1 MKTIV
6 CLVLVLSL
14 GTGCSREE
22 GICVKHLEVPDYP
35 RIALSAR
42 IQGTVTLSLTIAADG
57 RVVSASGSGHPLL
70 KSAAEANVR
79 KWVFSGSKNASS
91 VRQLTITYDYIIT
104 EGTEDNPRPEVVF
117 DLPYRVEIRSN
128 ALPINV

>member
-1 MKTIV
+1 
-6 CLVLVLSL
+6 
-14 GTGCSREE
+14 
-22 GICVKHLEVPDYP
+22 
-35 RIALSAR
+35 
-42 IQGTVTLSLTIAADG
+42 
-57 RVVSASGSGHPLL
+57 L